1 MFYSCQ
7 YLSLDPIPTIVAC
20 LSPSSNSARTRSKAM
35 YALSGLL
42 KHNAAAVER
51 FTELQGWSALRNSL
65 EGQSVLDR
73 FAKPCHI
80 NINA

>member
-1 MFYSCQ
+1 
-7 YLSLDPIPTIVAC
+7 
-20 LSPSSNSARTRSKAM
+20 M

-42 KHNAAAVER
+42 KHNAAAVEK